1 MADKLQSLGVLKDLI
16 QKREALLRKK
26 EFYNDK
32 VIKERFLIME
42 NKEKNRLAN
51 KRLVSYRK
59 MLANINK
66 ELLEL
71 RRKINANKTGT
82 FKIQN
87 GEQHYGFIEKSAD
100 E

>member
-1 MADKLQSLGVLKDLI
+1 MADELQNLGFLKSLI
-16 QKREALLRKK
+16 QKREFLLKKK

-59 MLANINK
+59 SLANINK

-71 RRKINANKTGT
+71 KREINAKKMHT

-87 GEQHYGFIEKSAD
+87 GKQYYGFIEKGVD

>member
-59 MLANINK
+59 SLANINK

-71 RRKINANKTGT
+71 RRKINANKTRT

-87 GEQHYGFIEKSAD
+87 GEQHYGFIEKGVD

>member
-1 MADKLQSLGVLKDLI
+1 MVNELQNLGLLKSLI
-16 QKREALLRKK
+16 QKREVLLRKK

-51 KRLVSYRK
+51 KRLASYRK
-59 MLANINK
+59 SLANINK

-71 RRKINANKTGT
+71 KREINAKKIHT
-82 FKIQN
+82 FKIKN
-87 GEQHYGFIEKSAD
+87 GEQHYGFIEKGVD

>member
-1 MADKLQSLGVLKDLI
+1 MENELQNLGLLKSLM
-16 QKREALLRKK
+16 QKREVLLRKK

-51 KRLVSYRK
+51 KRLVSYK
-59 MLANINK
+59 KLLVNINK

-71 RRKINANKTGT
+71 KREINAKKMHT
-82 FKIQN
+82 FKIQD
-87 GEQHYGFIEKSAD
+87 GEQHYGFIEKGVD
-100 E
+100 G

>member
-1 MADKLQSLGVLKDLI
+1 MADELQNLGFLKSLI
-16 QKREALLRKK
+16 QKREVLLRKK

-59 MLANINK
+59 SLANINK

-71 RRKINANKTGT
+71 KREINARKMHT

-87 GEQHYGFIEKSAD
+87 GEQHYGFIEKV
-100 E
+100 

>member
-1 MADKLQSLGVLKDLI
+1 MADELQNLGFLKSLI
-16 QKREALLRKK
+16 QKREVLLRKK

-59 MLANINK
+59 SLANINK

-71 RRKINANKTGT
+71 KREINAKKMHT

-87 GEQHYGFIEKSAD
+87 SEQHYGFIEKGVD

>member
-71 RRKINANKTGT
+71 RREINANKTCT
-82 FKIQN
+82 FKIQD
-87 GEQHYGFIEKSAD
+87 GEQYYGFIEKGAD

>member
-1 MADKLQSLGVLKDLI
+1 MADELQNLGLLKSLI
-16 QKREALLRKK
+16 QKRESLLRKK

-59 MLANINK
+59 SLANINK

-71 RRKINANKTGT
+71 KREINAKKMHT

-87 GEQHYGFIEKSAD
+87 CEQHYGFIEKGVD

>member
-1 MADKLQSLGVLKDLI
+1 MVDELQNLGLLKSLI
-16 QKREALLRKK
+16 QKREVLLRKK

-59 MLANINK
+59 SLANINK

-71 RRKINANKTGT
+71 KREINARKMHT

-87 GEQHYGFIEKSAD
+87 GEQHYGFIEKDVD

>member
-1 MADKLQSLGVLKDLI
+1 MADELQNLGLLKSLI
-16 QKREALLRKK
+16 QKREVLLRKK

-59 MLANINK
+59 SLANINK

-71 RRKINANKTGT
+71 KREINARKMHT

-87 GEQHYGFIEKSAD
+87 GEQHYSFIEKGVD

>member
-1 MADKLQSLGVLKDLI
+1 MVDKLQSLGFLKDLI
-16 QKREALLRKK
+16 QKREVLLRKK

-59 MLANINK
+59 SLANINK

-71 RRKINANKTGT
+71 RREINAKKTRT
-82 FKIQN
+82 FKIQD
-87 GEQHYGFIEKSAD
+87 GEQYHGFIEKGAD
-100 E
+100 K

>member
-16 QKREALLRKK
+16 QKRETLSRKK

-59 MLANINK
+59 LLANINK

-71 RRKINANKTGT
+71 KREINARKMHT

-87 GEQHYGFIEKSAD
+87 GEQHYGFIEKGVD